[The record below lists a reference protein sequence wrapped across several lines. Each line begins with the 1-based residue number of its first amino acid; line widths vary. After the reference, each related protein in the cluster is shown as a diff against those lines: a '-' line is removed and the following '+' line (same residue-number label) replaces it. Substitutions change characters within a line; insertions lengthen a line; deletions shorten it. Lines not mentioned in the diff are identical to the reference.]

1 MTALATMATMAVAL
15 SGCHVRAHEPVG
27 YVEVTSGPLDVSP
40 YPYTYYDGRPN
51 YYVDGRWM
59 YRDGSTWYTYR
70 EPPPELYR
78 QRPYIQQAPPA
89 YRAPQYQQQYPQPYQ
104 QGPQGYP
111 YGQQP
116 QGAPPA
122 APPATRV
129 Q

>member
-1 MTALATMATMAVAL
+1 MCAATALAAAAVAL
-15 SGCHVRAHEPVG
+15 SGCHVHGRVAEPVG

-40 YPYTYYDGRPN
+40 YPYTYYEGRPT

-59 YRDGSTWYTYR
+59 YRDGGTWYTYR
-70 EPPPELYR
+70 EPPPALYR

-89 YRAPQYQQQYPQPYQ
+89 YQQA
-104 QGPQGYP
+104 P
-111 YGQQP
+111 YGTPYGTPYRSPAQP
-116 QGAPPA
+116 QVAPPAA